1 MATISK
7 TGIQDGLASKAEH
20 LTRIIDALDGT
31 ATTEVVAT
39 GSFTGSFIGD
49 GSALTGVGGSGIFAQ
64 TGSIYATT
72 NDLEITGSVDITGNT
87 TINGTTTINGNF
99 ATNARVN
106 FSGSSEVRV
115 PWQILDNSS
124 GAVSTTFTNLPAG
137 GHILANISGDSSFEI
152 SLPTASDNVLGYE
165 WSITIFAKGG
175 NGDLVI
181 GGGAGRIHG
190 TISAVSNAKSFSAA
204 STVTV
209 DAGTC
214 VVGDCLI
221 IRSMGSAG
229 WLITGTFANGNSIS

>member
-20 LTRIIDALDGT
+20 LTRIIDTLDGT

-39 GSFTGSFIGD
+39 GSFTGSFVGD

-87 TINGTTTINGNF
+87 TINGNF
-99 ATNARVN
+99 AAPGRVN
-106 FSGSSEVRV
+106 FSGSTEVRV

-124 GAVSTTFTNLPAG
+124 GAVDTTFTNLPAG
-137 GHILANISGDSSFEI
+137 GHILANISGDESFEI
-152 SLPTASDNVLGYE
+152 TLPTASDNVLGYE
-165 WSITIFAKGG
+165 WSITIFDKGG
-175 NGDLVI
+175 AGDLVI
-181 GGGAGRIHG
+181 DGGAGRIHG
-190 TISAVSNAKSFSAA
+190 TISAVSNAKSFSGA

-214 VVGDCLI
+214 KVGDCLTV
-221 IRSMGSAG
+221 RSMGSTG

>member
-39 GSFTGSFIGD
+39 GSFTGSFVGD

-72 NDLEITGSVDITGNT
+72 NDLEITGSAVITGN
-87 TINGTTTINGNF
+87 TTINGNF

-106 FSGSSEVRV
+106 FSGSTEVRV
-115 PWQILDNSS
+115 PWQILDNSA
-124 GAVSTTFTNLPAG
+124 GAVDTTFSNLPAG
-137 GHILANISGDSSFEI
+137 GHILANISGDESFEI
-152 SLPTASDNVLGYE
+152 TLPTAEASVLGYE
-165 WSITIFAKGG
+165 WSITIYAKGG

-181 GGGAGRIHG
+181 DGGASRIHG

-214 VVGDCLI
+214 VIGDCLI

-229 WLITGTFANGNSIS
+229 WLITGTFANGNSIT